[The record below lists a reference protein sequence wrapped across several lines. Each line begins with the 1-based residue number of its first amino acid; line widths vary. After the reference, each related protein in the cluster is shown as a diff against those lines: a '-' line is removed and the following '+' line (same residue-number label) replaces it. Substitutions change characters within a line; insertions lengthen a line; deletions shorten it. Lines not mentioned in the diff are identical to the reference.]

1 MNKAFYAT
9 HNESWT
15 FQQDQREIADYF
27 ADEWKKE
34 GRTVHITEDTGSIKV
49 ESVMLIRYDESGEAE
64 KA

>member
-15 FQQDQREIADYF
+15 FPQDQREIADYF

-34 GRTVHITEDTGSIKV
+34 GRAVHMTEDTGSIKV
-49 ESVMLIRYDESGEAE
+49 ESIMLIRYDESGEAE